1 MENNLELLVE
11 PKSIRTDGAKKPV
24 PKKAPLAHAFLTEA
38 LDPTGII
45 FPTLCKFNRNIDRFQ
60 RLDYRKYWQLGVFSG
75 V

>member
-38 LDPTGII
+38 LDPTG
-45 FPTLCKFNRNIDRFQ
+45 NNIPNS
-60 RLDYRKYWQLGVFSG
+60 L
-75 V
+75 